1 MFCELLF
8 PIKNVA
14 NVIILESDIPEVV
27 HHLNLRQLFLND
39 DVDLATFATIFH
51 LHKISPT
58 HLISLFTLTS
68 FFKLC
73 KPISP
78 QQLLLFNININ
89 ISKVISTSLFRN
101 FDISYNWNY
110 NHINADIVGGYDG
123 KGLDTN
129 VTLDNKIDTTIW
141 LLNDYSEN
149 ISDLWTEI
157 LINHI
162 GAFSEL
168 IATEWALN
176 FDWDNLPEGHNAYS
190 FNRLLYR
197 LSFDYIS
204 TIYTLQLGMSENIY
218 TYNLQYNYIDYVDL
232 ALMVI

>member
-101 FDISYNWNY
+101 FDISYNWDY
-110 NHINADIVGGYDG
+110 NHINADIIGGYDG

-129 VTLDNKIDTTIW
+129 ATLDNKIDTT
-141 LLNDYSEN
+141 L
-149 ISDLWTEI
+149 
-157 LINHI
+157 
-162 GAFSEL
+162 
-168 IATEWALN
+168 
-176 FDWDNLPEGHNAYS
+176 
-190 FNRLLYR
+190 
-197 LSFDYIS
+197 
-204 TIYTLQLGMSENIY
+204 
-218 TYNLQYNYIDYVDL
+218 
-232 ALMVI
+232 